1 MRDAGIAGPLF
12 AVMAR
17 DLRVAFRRWSDL
29 GNAVLFFVLVV
40 ALFPLASSP
49 RAEFLLG
56 IAPGVL
62 WIAALLSS
70 LLSLNLLFRAD
81 MEDGTMEQLLS
92 MPLPLAWI
100 MLGKIASHWLVTG
113 LPLVLMAPV
122 LALTYHL
129 PAAAMDTLV
138 LSLLLGTP
146 TLSLVGA
153 VGAALTAGLRQAG
166 VLLALMVTPLMLPV
180 LMLGARATDLAVS
193 GEDPTGPLYLLAALL
208 ALALSL
214 VPLTV
219 AAAVRISVD

>member
-12 AVMAR
+12 AVMER

-40 ALFPLASSP
+40 ALFPLASNP

-70 LLSLNLLFRAD
+70 LLSLNLLFRGD

-92 MPLPLAWI
+92 MPVPLAWV
-100 MLGKIASHWLVTG
+100 MLGKIVAHWLVTG

-122 LALTYHL
+122 LGVTYHL
-129 PAAAMDTLV
+129 PAESMGTLV

-153 VGAALTAGLRQAG
+153 IGAALTAGLRQAG

-193 GEDPTGPLYLLAALL
+193 GEDPTGPLYLLAAML

-214 VPLTV
+214 VPVTV

>member
-1 MRDAGIAGPLF
+1 MRDAGIAGPFF

>member
-1 MRDAGIAGPLF
+1 PLF
-12 AVMAR
+12 AVIER

-92 MPLPLAWI
+92 MPVPLAWI
-100 MLGKIASHWLVTG
+100 MLGKIAAHWLVTG

-122 LALTYHL
+122 LGITYHL
-129 PAAAMDTLV
+129 PAAAMGTLV

-153 VGAALTAGLRQAG
+153 IGAALTAGLRQAG

-193 GEDPTGPLYLLAALL
+193 GEDPTG
-208 ALALSL
+208 
-214 VPLTV
+214 
-219 AAAVRISVD
+219 